1 MNNDLTNNR
10 SGTLWIRIKNLKT
23 PLQQIDNENYNN
35 SDVMSVK
42 QNADNV
48 TWTFDDIALID
59 CRMPVPYQYS
69 VLRQFDND
77 PDDDVVDPEHSLNM
91 MVEDTSSD
99 EEEIID
105 NANQSST
112 SSKTIGA
119 IDTNPPD
126 ANAVIFNNANHN
138 IHNNFHKFLL
148 ASFFLCFQPF

>member
-23 PLQQIDNENYNN
+23 PLQRTDNENYNN

-48 TWTFDDIALID
+48 TWRFDDIALID

-126 ANAVIFNNANHN
+126 ANAVIFTNTNYY
-138 IHNNFHKFLL
+138 FVLL
-148 ASFFLCFQPF
+148 WPLAWFFLCFQRF